1 MPLPPLSV
9 SGLLLLWLF
18 RNQDSSL
25 KQQTDCFQPRRMC
38 ATQQQSDAAAADA
51 PEGSSAPP
59 FLFVR
64 TVSPEGAGEDWRCI
78 IKEVKEKLH

>member
-1 MPLPPLSV
+1 
-9 SGLLLLWLF
+9 
-18 RNQDSSL
+18 
-25 KQQTDCFQPRRMC
+25 MC

-51 PEGSSAPP
+51 LEGSSAPP

>member
-1 MPLPPLSV
+1 MQLSNSQMPQLPMP
-9 SGLLLLWLF
+9 
-18 RNQDSSL
+18 
-25 KQQTDCFQPRRMC
+25 
-38 ATQQQSDAAAADA
+38 

-78 IKEVKEKLH
+78 KEVKEKLH